1 MAMSASNVGIHPRVV
16 VASNLRN
23 QPCFGRSPAMLTRV
37 IRWAIAAAIGSAFAA
52 VGCSAPRP
60 APPRTTD
67 YQRPV
72 LADDSVV
79 HALDIDLETRLV
91 DRLELD
97 NFLRDR
103 DIRVHVVDGVV
114 EITGDVWTPLEKER
128 VGELVRR
135 VAGMIDV
142 SNDLAVHSPRD

>member
-1 MAMSASNVGIHPRVV
+1 M
-16 VASNLRN
+16 
-23 QPCFGRSPAMLTRV
+23 
-37 IRWAIAAAIGSAFAA
+37 RWAVAAAVASAFAA

-60 APPRTTD
+60 AQPKATD
-67 YQRPV
+67 YQRPL
-72 LADDSVV
+72 LADDSIV

-97 NFLRDR
+97 NFLNDR

-114 EITGDVWTPLEKER
+114 EITGEVWTPLEKER

-135 VAGMIDV
+135 VAGVIDV
-142 SNDLAVHSPRD
+142 SNNLAVHSPQD